1 MIMNYK
7 TIEKGYIGQL
17 IVEKKFLNE
26 GWILYR
32 PILENGKID
41 LIAEKDNKYIR
52 IQIKTTQ
59 NVISGKNNHISRYV
73 PLCKVSHNMGKY
85 KIHRYTKEEIDYFI
99 GVDVDTEDLYILP
112 ISVVEKFR
120 KSIALSTA
128 EPWKNNFE
136 QLTNKPST

>member
-1 MIMNYK
+1 MNYR

-52 IQIKTTQ
+52 IQIKTVKYS
-59 NVISGKNNHISRYV
+59 NRKHKSKVIPV
-73 PLCKVSHNMGKY
+73 FKVSHNMGKY
-85 KIHRYTKEEIDYFI
+85 KIHLYTKEEIDYFI
-99 GVDVDTEDLYILP
+99 GVDIDTEDIFI
-112 ISVVEKFR
+112 ISVDVIEKFR
-120 KSIALSTA
+120 SSISLSTA

-136 QLTNKPST
+136 QLTNNSST

>member
-1 MIMNYK
+1 MNYR

-26 GWILYR
+26 GWVLYR

-52 IQIKTTQ
+52 IQIKTVKYSDRKHKGK
-59 NVISGKNNHISRYV
+59 VIPV
-73 PLCKVSHNMGKY
+73 FKVSHNMGQY
-85 KIHRYTKEEIDYFI
+85 KIHHYTKEEIDYFI
-99 GVDVDTEDLYILP
+99 GVDVDTEDIFIIP
-112 ISVVEKFR
+112 VDVIEKY
-120 KSIALSTA
+120 KSSIALSTA

-136 QLTNKPST
+136 QLTNNSST

>member
-1 MIMNYK
+1 MNYK
-7 TIEKGYIGQL
+7 TVEKGYIGQL

-112 ISVVEKFR
+112 INVVEKFR
-120 KSIALSTA
+120 KSISLSTA

-136 QLTNKPST
+136 QLTNNSST

>member
-1 MIMNYK
+1 MNYK

-41 LIAEKDNKYIR
+41 LIAEKNNKYIR

-99 GVDVDTEDLYILP
+99 GVDVDTEDLYILS
-112 ISVVEKFR
+112 INVVEKFR
-120 KSIALSTA
+120 RTIALSTA

-136 QLTNKPST
+136 QLTNNSST

>member
-112 ISVVEKFR
+112 INVVEKFR

-136 QLTNKPST
+136 QLTNNSST

>member
-1 MIMNYK
+1 MNYK

-59 NVISGKNNHISRYV
+59 TVISSKNNHISRYV

-112 ISVVEKFR
+112 INVVEKFR
-120 KSIALSTA
+120 RTIALSTA

-136 QLTNKPST
+136 QLTNNSST

>member
-1 MIMNYK
+1 MNYK

-59 NVISGKNNHISRYV
+59 TVISGKNNHISRYV
-73 PLCKVSHNMGKY
+73 PLCKVSHNMGQY

-136 QLTNKPST
+136 QLTNNSST

>member
-1 MIMNYK
+1 MNYK

-52 IQIKTTQ
+52 IQIKT
-59 NVISGKNNHISRYV
+59 V
-73 PLCKVSHNMGKY
+73 
-85 KIHRYTKEEIDYFI
+85 KIF
-99 GVDVDTEDLYILP
+99 G
-112 ISVVEKFR
+112 
-120 KSIALSTA
+120 
-128 EPWKNNFE
+128 
-136 QLTNKPST
+136 Q

>member
-1 MIMNYK
+1 MNYR

-52 IQIKTTQ
+52 IQIKTAKY
-59 NVISGKNNHISRYV
+59 SDSKHKNKLIPV
-73 PLCKVSHNMGKY
+73 FKVSHNMGQY
-85 KIHRYTKEEIDYFI
+85 KIHWYTKDEIDYFI
-99 GVDVDTEDLYILP
+99 GVDVDTEDIFIIP
-112 ISVVEKFR
+112 IDIIEKY
-120 KSIALSTA
+120 KSSMALSTA

-136 QLTNKPST
+136 QLTNNSST

>member
-1 MIMNYK
+1 MNYK

-85 KIHRYTKEEIDYFI
+85 KIHRYTKEEINYFI
-99 GVDVDTEDLYILP
+99 GVDVNTEDLYILP

-128 EPWKNNFE
+128 KPWKNNFE
-136 QLTNKPST
+136 QLTNNSST

>member
-1 MIMNYK
+1 MNYR

-59 NVISGKNNHISRYV
+59 NVISGKNNHLSRYV

-85 KIHRYTKEEIDYFI
+85 KIHRYTKDEIDYFI

-112 ISVVEKFR
+112 INVVEKFR

-136 QLTNKPST
+136 QLTNNSST

>member
-1 MIMNYK
+1 MNYR

-52 IQIKTTQ
+52 IQIKTVQTT
-59 NVISGKNNHISRYV
+59 VDKNKHISRYV
-73 PLCKVSHNMGKY
+73 PLCKVSHNMGQY

-112 ISVVEKFR
+112 INVVEKFR
-120 KSIALSTA
+120 RTIALSTA
-128 EPWKNNFE
+128 APWKNNFK
-136 QLTNKPST
+136 QLINNSST

>member
-1 MIMNYK
+1 MNYK

-112 ISVVEKFR
+112 INVVEKFR

-136 QLTNKPST
+136 QLTNNSST

>member
-1 MIMNYK
+1 MNYR

-26 GWILYR
+26 GWVLYR

-52 IQIKTTQ
+52 IQIKT
-59 NVISGKNNHISRYV
+59 VRYSDSKHNRKIIPV
-73 PLCKVSHNMGKY
+73 FKVSHNMGQY
-85 KIHRYTKEEIDYFI
+85 KIHLYTKEEIDYFI
-99 GVDVDTEDLYILP
+99 GVDVDTEDIFIIP
-112 ISVVEKFR
+112 IDIIEKY
-120 KSIALSTA
+120 KTSIALSTA

-136 QLTNKPST
+136 QLTNNSST

>member
-1 MIMNYK
+1 MNYK

-112 ISVVEKFR
+112 INVVEKFR
-120 KSIALSTA
+120 KSISLSTA

-136 QLTNKPST
+136 QLTNNSST

>member
-1 MIMNYK
+1 MNYK

-26 GWILYR
+26 GWVLYR

-52 IQIKTTQ
+52 IQIKTIQ
-59 NVISGKNNHISRYV
+59 INRNKKCIPIR
-73 PLCKVSHNMGKY
+73 KVSHNMGQY
-85 KIHRYTKEEIDYFI
+85 KIHHYTKDEIDYFI
-99 GVDVDTEDLYILP
+99 GVDVDTEDIFIIP
-112 ISVVEKFR
+112 VDVIEKY
-120 KSIALSTA
+120 KSSIALSTA

-136 QLTNKPST
+136 QLTNNSST

>member
-1 MIMNYK
+1 MNYR

-26 GWILYR
+26 GWVLYR

-59 NVISGKNNHISRYV
+59 NIISGKNNYLSRYI

-85 KIHRYTKEEIDYFI
+85 KVHRYTKEEIDYFI

-112 ISVVEKFR
+112 INIVEKFR
-120 KSIALSTA
+120 KSISLSTA
-128 EPWKNNFE
+128 EPWKNNFG
-136 QLTNKPST
+136 QLTNNSST

>member
-1 MIMNYK
+1 MNYK

-136 QLTNKPST
+136 QLTNNSST

>member
-1 MIMNYK
+1 M
-7 TIEKGYIGQL
+7 
-17 IVEKKFLNE
+17 
-26 GWILYR
+26 YR

-112 ISVVEKFR
+112 INVVEKFR

-128 EPWKNNFE
+128 EP
-136 QLTNKPST
+136 